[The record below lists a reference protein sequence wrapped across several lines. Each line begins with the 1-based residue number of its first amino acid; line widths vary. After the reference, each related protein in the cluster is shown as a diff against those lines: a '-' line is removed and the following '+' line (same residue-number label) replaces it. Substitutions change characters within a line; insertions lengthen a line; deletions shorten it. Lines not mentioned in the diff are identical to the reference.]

1 MIVFTQMAVDEEKAR
16 IKAEELAKNLNNAN
30 SQLQRYASQVEQ
42 LATEKERNRFAREIH
57 DGLGHDLTTIH
68 MQLQAALAVYDQDP
82 EKAVTI
88 FKASQVLAKH
98 AIQDIRKSVKHLRDV
113 PETIEKLSE
122 QVSFVIKN
130 AEATGIKC
138 TLHVTGKETQPPP
151 EISLTILRVLQE
163 AISNA
168 LKHSRASRLNI
179 DLDFSNDDLIRLRIE
194 DDGIGLIKNRQ
205 GFGFTSMKERVALV
219 AGNLKVETKRNKGT
233 TIILEV
239 PR

>member
-1 MIVFTQMAVDEEKAR
+1 
-16 IKAEELAKNLNNAN
+16 
-30 SQLQRYASQVEQ
+30 
-42 LATEKERNRFAREIH
+42 
-57 DGLGHDLTTIH
+57 
-68 MQLQAALAVYDQDP
+68 MQLQAALAVFDQDP

-98 AIQDIRKSVKHLRDV
+98 AIQDIRKSVKHLREV
-113 PETIEKLSE
+113 PERIEKLSE

-130 AEATGIKC
+130 AEATG
-138 TLHVTGKETQPPP
+138 VTCSLRVNGKETQPPP
-151 EISLTILRVLQE
+151 EISLTILRILQE

-168 LKHSRASRLNI
+168 LKHSRASRLDI
-179 DLDFSNDDLIRLRIE
+179 DLDFSNGDLIRLRIE
-194 DDGIGLIKNRQ
+194 DDGIGLVKSRQ

-233 TIILEV
+233 SIILEV